1 MIEKW
6 KNFIYWVE
14 SRSRGLGGREYF
26 QAQAL
31 GAFQIVPYSSL
42 FFMTTHKLDILK
54 LFSVKDLCTNQVL
67 EQILFTI
74 E

>member
-1 MIEKW
+1 M
-6 KNFIYWVE
+6 
-14 SRSRGLGGREYF
+14 GGREYF